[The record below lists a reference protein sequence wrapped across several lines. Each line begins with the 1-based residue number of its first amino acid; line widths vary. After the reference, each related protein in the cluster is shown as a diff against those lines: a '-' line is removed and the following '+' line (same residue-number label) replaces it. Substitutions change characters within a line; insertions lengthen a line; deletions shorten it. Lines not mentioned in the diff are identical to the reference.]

1 MIKVIKKD
9 GTICDFNKS
18 KIINAVNKSATR
30 CLVKLTEDETNKVCN
45 NVEDYLKNNI
55 IREIHVSDL
64 HCIVENALEDIN
76 KDVAKSYREYRN
88 YKVDFCEMLDYLSS
102 PEICKEI
109 GLLDMAL
116 NVKKMLSDAISCFMS
131 KDTEKAKNVETY
143 DDFIDACFSEARKK
157 LYIVIRSGKEGY
169 EEAADV
175 VIGAKYLERMGDH
188 AASIAHSVIEECG
201 TVEESKSEG

>member
-1 MIKVIKKD
+1 
-9 GTICDFNKS
+9 
-18 KIINAVNKSATR
+18 
-30 CLVKLTEDETNKVCN
+30 
-45 NVEDYLKNNI
+45 
-55 IREIHVSDL
+55 
-64 HCIVENALEDIN
+64 
-76 KDVAKSYREYRN
+76 
-88 YKVDFCEMLDYLSS
+88 MLDYLSS

-143 DDFIDACFSEARKK
+143 DDVIDACFSEARKK

-201 TVEESKSEG
+201 TVEDSKSEG